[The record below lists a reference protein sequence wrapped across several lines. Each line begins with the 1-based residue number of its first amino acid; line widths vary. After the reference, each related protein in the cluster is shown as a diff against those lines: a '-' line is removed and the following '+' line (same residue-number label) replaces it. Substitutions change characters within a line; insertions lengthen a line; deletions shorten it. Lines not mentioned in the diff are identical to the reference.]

1 MNYYYSVACV
11 RCGAEYMQSYLV
23 PPVFNC
29 AGCSKIIMEEKIK
42 EQTSLLLAEEKQK
55 TSYYL
60 ENCFL

>member
-1 MNYYYSVACV
+1 MKLDYSVECV
-11 RCGAEYMQSYLV
+11 RCGNEYMQSYLV
-23 PPVFNC
+23 PPVLNC

-60 ENCFL
+60 KNCFL